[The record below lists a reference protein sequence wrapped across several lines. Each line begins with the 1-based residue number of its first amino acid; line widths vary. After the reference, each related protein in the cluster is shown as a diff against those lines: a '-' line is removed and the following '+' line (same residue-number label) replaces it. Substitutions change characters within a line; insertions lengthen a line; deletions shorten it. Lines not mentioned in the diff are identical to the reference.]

1 VKQMIWRQL
10 KTLVLVAGHAVY
22 VAPDFAEPQR
32 DESWLLQPFQRGEPP
47 FYLEHIKKGIELA
60 AHDASAMLVLSGGQP
75 ELKRPY
81 GGRDHKVRV
90 GRRSAETNGYW
101 SPPRLRWVR

>member
-1 VKQMIWRQL
+1 MIWRQL

-60 AHDASAMLVLSGGQP
+60 AHDASAMLVLSGGP
-75 ELKRPY
+75 RAEAGPMGVATTKSALDDARRKLMAI
-81 GGRDHKVRV
+81 
-90 GRRSAETNGYW
+90 GRR
-101 SPPRLRWVR
+101 PRLRWVR